1 MAKGIDE
8 VIQDL
13 TTSWEGYTG
22 SRVEEFI
29 KAKLTELFGSSEQ
42 LTTSKCGYIPPMT
55 KAVDGY
61 YHIRGFADRD
71 SYAEWNTA
79 PEDNADLLLFDVAIP
94 ISDEQG
100 AVNIVELISGS
111 DQKNIVSI
119 DGNVVLKLR
128 FTSQAYNPM
137 TGKTTDNYESGVLT
151 VQRRAN
157 ESDTW
162 RTISTLTIQSLPAD
176 SDSYTDVDISD
187 VLNSGTCQVRVIV
200 TGETTNATSSY
211 VVFQS
216 ITKTRLA
223 LEFRNEWQNPI
234 TGFTSSMPLQY
245 TYSGSVAK
253 HLNLKISG
261 ENGILIPTP
270 IALGTGEY
278 TETPAQFYINEDE
291 TVKILSHGVHEI
303 EAWLSVDGTDIE
315 SEHIKSQVM
324 VVQDAANLTPYII
337 LNNVAT
343 SVVNWTSGKF
353 FDFAVYNPA
362 SDTMPVTFKVVNLTQ
377 DETYLTYTEQAAK
390 NETRY
395 TFSNMLE
402 IESGVT
408 AFSVRVLF
416 ESNGSTIR
424 DNISVEV
431 DNSMNFAPTSGADF
445 IINPKLRNNSEANP
459 ASIINTVN
467 GEEVAATFSNFGFV
481 SDGWVTDDDGIKCL
495 RVPSGRT
502 VAIDYEA
509 FSGFMAANKTNS
521 LTIELDLRTHN
532 VTNDDAAVLKM
543 CSYKTDGSP
552 LGLEVRSM
560 QAAFLT
566 QSKVERSN
574 QNVQFQEGVRTRM
587 TINLLYNLSNSGRN
601 YCRIFVN
608 GIINCEFNYAT
619 TDTFVQYVDGV
630 QTSQGIRLGADG
642 ADIDVYGIKVYKKA
656 LTSTEVMQDYMAS
669 LDSGAEKIAFREKN
683 DIMSNGVINY
693 DLARTKYNVIL
704 WKGRYP
710 TYGDQKSDSF
720 KGDLE
725 IHIVGDP
732 EHSGTLT
739 KMEVKGQGTSSMLY
753 YWWNGSWK
761 FTKGA
766 GGTWTDENG
775 TVKGAYYQL
784 SDDVPKAKKLVGKVN
799 FASSMQSHKIG
810 ATALF
815 NDLKNE
821 VCGKKSITATP
832 GFENA
837 RSAVVEKPFLFFVQ
851 TETDAEPVFKSFMT
865 FGPGKGDEPTFG
877 YDADALPNTVC
888 VEGADN
894 DKPMIMGRAP
904 WINEDV
910 VYDDEDWILGADKN
924 FSLVYGN
931 PDKITP
937 IQNAFNF
944 IYKTYYNIDYFD
956 GTKTDFLKAANLN
969 TNKHYWL
976 TQASGDNA
984 KYDLMR
990 YDVITDTWVDAGL
1003 TKIVEGQYSVFNIN
1017 EQCGNVASGTDY
1029 IATNNKFKAA
1039 RLQYFKENVGNYFKL
1054 RELMFEN
1061 NFCKFVGASD
1071 NRGKNIYFYNDE
1083 KQGNLIDWEQDDL
1096 DTIFPTDNVGK
1107 SLKPY
1112 YVEEHDKDESGA
1124 NYWNSEGN
1132 SLFNQLELAF
1142 PSELRIMMKEMLV
1155 GMKKLGGG
1163 NGVMDC
1169 FEKYFFSVQ
1178 RYFPAVAYNEVARLV
1193 YEAAR
1198 MAADAGKYTNG
1209 TDPMTQSHGDSLQC
1223 ELQWVKLRIM
1233 YMSSYA
1239 SYGEFG
1245 NIDGSSSAG
1254 SMNFRSI
1261 TKVDGSNPTSYKF
1274 SIVPHNWLY
1283 PSFAKGQSLT
1293 YGKGNAL
1300 APRLKAGETFVTDLG
1315 ESDGNTNM
1323 FINGIDYLRSLGDF
1337 TEISLGRELN
1347 IAGER
1352 LTEFTVNGETEV
1364 QFRPTALTV
1373 VAPLIKN
1380 LILNNVSTLK
1390 GGLDLT
1396 GCKKLTSLSLIGT
1409 NFSEVNFPATEY
1421 LTSAA
1426 LPATLTSLVLDEQPN
1441 LASLTMEGASL
1452 ISTLKLGT
1460 GITDRRTIL
1469 EMCFA
1474 DAAPLDEVVIHDV
1487 DWEDFSLTY
1496 LNMLCGKAKAD
1507 ITGRIKVPDSAILD
1521 FEMKRRML
1529 AKWGAIDNESNSL
1542 YLQYTKRTFTS
1553 ATIGGVPYIGE
1564 TGSYQYTIKPNNVN
1578 ANNFTKIE
1586 WSLDVKGQT
1595 YASIDAESG
1604 VLTVNKIGEEELAPK
1619 GVITLTITLLDG
1631 STITAT
1637 HTVGFYKRSCKLGD
1651 YVFADG
1657 TFSDIADENKTIV
1670 GVCFY
1675 IDPQDPTKRLCVA
1688 PKDQQNNYDMPW
1700 GLFYTSA
1707 EGYDHVN
1714 IADIELADNPGY
1726 NPYDIAA
1733 LTNKGAR
1740 GFPGDGKIKDEYYRD
1755 ESTMDNDGFVVPTAG
1770 SAGAEIGF
1778 VTLDADYGVFKKGDT
1793 IPWGLYNTLKII
1805 AHRDTILNDSNVNL
1819 PLPEKT
1825 ESKTMLDDLRDKIA
1839 QLIAD
1844 RGATKYKQFYYP
1856 AASICN
1862 AYEPTV
1868 KSGETLSDIFKQGHW
1883 FLPSMGELCRICWY
1897 HSKGYTDGVEHAIF
1911 ARGKAEGK
1919 FTAYSSAGYW
1929 SSTEG
1934 NSASSWNVFFS
1945 SNATS
1950 ANYKDGGSNYQK
1962 FLVLIV

>member
-29 KAKLTELFGSSEQ
+29 KAKLTELFGTSEQ
-42 LTTSKCGYIPPMT
+42 LAISKCGYIPPMT

-61 YHIRGFADRD
+61 YHIRGFANRD
-71 SYAEWNTA
+71 SYAEWNNA
-79 PEDNADLLLFDVAIP
+79 PEDNPQLLLFDVAIP

-119 DGNVVLKLR
+119 DGSVVLKLR

-200 TGETTNATSSY
+200 TGETTQMASSY
-211 VVFQS
+211 IVFQS

-223 LEFRNEWQNPI
+223 LEFRNEWQIPI
-234 TGFTSSMPLQY
+234 KGYTTSLPLQY
-245 TYSGSVAK
+245 TYGGSVAK

-261 ENGILIPTP
+261 ENGIYVPTA
-270 IALGTGEY
+270 IDLGTGER
-278 TETPAQFYINEDE
+278 TETPAQFYINESE
-291 TVKILSHGVHEI
+291 TIKILSHGVHEI

-324 VVQDAANLTPYII
+324 VVQNTEDMTPYII
-337 LNNVAT
+337 LNNVAEN
-343 SVVNWTSGKF
+343 VVNWTSGKF

-362 SDTMPVTFKVVNLTQ
+362 GDTMPVTFKVVNLTQ
-377 DETYLTYTEQAAK
+377 DETYLTYTEPEAK
-390 NETRY
+390 GETKY

-408 AFSVRVLF
+408 EFSVRVLF

-424 DNISVEV
+424 DFISLEI
-431 DNSMNFAPTSGADF
+431 DNANNFAPTSGADF
-445 IINPKLRNNSEANP
+445 IMNPKLRNNSEANP
-459 ASIINTVN
+459 ARIINTVT
-467 GEEVAATFSNFGFV
+467 GEEVVATFTNFGFV
-481 SDGWVTDDDGIKCL
+481 SDGWVTDENGIKCL
-495 RVPSGRT
+495 QVPSGRS

-543 CSYKTDGSP
+543 CSYKADGNP

-566 QSKVERSN
+566 QGKVELSN
-574 QNVQFQEGVRTRM
+574 QNVQFQEGVRTRI

-601 YCRIFVN
+601 YCRIFVD

-630 QTSQGIRLGADG
+630 LTSQGIRLGADG

-669 LDSGAEKIAFREKN
+669 LDSGEEKIAFREKN

-710 TYGDQKSDSF
+710 TYGNNKGDVF
-720 KGDLE
+720 PGDLE

-766 GGTWTDENG
+766 GGKWTDENG
-775 TVKGAYYQL
+775 TEKGAYYQL

-821 VCGKKSITATP
+821 VCGKKSITAKP

-837 RSAVVEKPFLFFVQ
+837 RSAVIEKPFLFFVQ
-851 TETDAEPVFKSFMT
+851 TENDAEPIFKSFMT

-877 YDADALPNTVC
+877 YDAEQLPNTVC
-888 VEGADN
+888 IEGADN
-894 DKPMIMGRAP
+894 DKPLIMGRAP
-904 WINEDV
+904 WISEDV
-910 VYDDEDWILGADKN
+910 VYDDEDWLLGTDKN

-931 PDKITP
+931 PEKIAP
-937 IQNAFNF
+937 LQNACNF
-944 IYKTYYNIDYFD
+944 VYQTYYNIDYFN
-956 GTKTDFLKAANLN
+956 GTKEQLIAAAKDLD
-969 TNKHYWL
+969 TSKHYWL
-976 TQASGDNA
+976 TQAGSNNA

-990 YDVITDTWVDAGL
+990 YDVITETWVDAGL
-1003 TKIVEGQYSVFNIN
+1003 TKIAEGQYSVFNIN
-1017 EQCGNVASGTDY
+1017 EQCGGVASGTDY
-1029 IATNNKFKAA
+1029 IAINDKFKAT
-1039 RLQYFKENVGNYFKL
+1039 RLQYFKENVGSYFKL

-1061 NFCKFVGASD
+1061 NFCKFVAASD

-1083 KQGNLIDWEQDDL
+1083 LQGNLIDWEQDDL

-1107 SLKPY
+1107 LLKPY
-1112 YVEEHDKDESGA
+1112 YVEEHDKSESGA

-1142 PSELRIMMKEMLV
+1142 PSELRSMMKEMLD
-1155 GMKKLGGG
+1155 GMNTLGDGK
-1163 NGVMDC
+1163 GVMGC

-1233 YMSSYA
+1233 YMSSFA

-1245 NIDGSSSAG
+1245 NIDSVSSAG
-1254 SMNFRSI
+1254 SLNFRSI
-1261 TKVDGSNPTSYKF
+1261 AKTDGNNPTSYKF

-1293 YGKGNAL
+1293 YGKGVAL
-1300 APRLKAGETFVTDLG
+1300 APRLKAGQTFVTDLG

-1337 TEISLGRELN
+1337 TEISLGETFTVT
-1347 IAGER
+1347 GER
-1352 LTEFTVNGETEV
+1352 LTEFTVNGEKEV
-1364 QFRPTALTV
+1364 QFRPNTV
-1373 VAPLIKN
+1373 KVTAPLLKK
-1380 LILNNVSTLK
+1380 LVLNNVATLK
-1390 GGLDLT
+1390 GELDLKQ
-1396 GCKKLTSLSLIGT
+1396 CKKLEELVLTGTQLSK
-1409 NFSEVNFPATEY
+1409 VYFPATEY

-1426 LPATLTSLVLDEQPN
+1426 LPATLTELVLDEQPN
-1441 LASLTMEGASL
+1441 LASLTMEGVNL
-1452 ISTLKLGT
+1452 ISVLRLGK
-1460 GITDRRTIL
+1460 GVSDADRRTIL
-1469 EMCFA
+1469 ENCLA
-1474 DAAPLDEVVIHDV
+1474 KGSPLDEVMIHDV
-1487 DWEDFSLTY
+1487 DWKNFSVEYLDRLTK
-1496 LNMLCGKAKAD
+1496 KANID
-1507 ITGRIKVPDSAILD
+1507 ITGKIVMAENAIINFELKKKLIEKFGNIDDKNNPLYIEYSKVDLETSNIYL
-1521 FEMKRRML
+1521 E
-1529 AKWGAIDNESNSL
+1529 GESYYSKPGKYKLTVVNKLQNS
-1542 YLQYTKRTFTS
+1542 
-1553 ATIGGVPYIGE
+1553 
-1564 TGSYQYTIKPNNVN
+1564 
-1578 ANNFTKIE
+1578 NNFSDIQ
-1586 WSLDVKGQT
+1586 W
-1595 YASIDAESG
+1595 SIDAPSG
-1604 VLTVNKIGEEELAPK
+1604 YAEIDENTGEITIKKIDAEGGNSGIVKVAITTPTI
-1619 GVITLTITLLDG
+1619 VIEKTFTIYFFE
-1631 STITAT
+1631 
-1637 HTVGFYKRSCKLGD
+1637 HSCKVGD
-1651 YVFADG
+1651 YVYADG
-1657 TFSDIADENKTIV
+1657 TYS
-1670 GVCFY
+1670 
-1675 IDPQDPTKRLCVA
+1675 
-1688 PKDQQNNYDMPW
+1688 
-1700 GLFYTSA
+1700 
-1707 EGYDHVN
+1707 N
-1714 IADIELADNPGY
+1714 I
-1726 NPYDIAA
+1726 
-1733 LTNKGAR
+1733 
-1740 GFPGDGKIKDEYYRD
+1740 
-1755 ESTMDNDGFVVPTAG
+1755 
-1770 SAGAEIGF
+1770 
-1778 VTLDADYGVFKKGDT
+1778 
-1793 IPWGLYNTLKII
+1793 YNTLKTVVGICFYINPNDKTQRLAVACKNMTINISQYGPNWQPEFTSPGNENFNIYII
-1805 AHRDTILNDSNVNL
+1805 PELSYNEFEIIPSDDVMLDESGEFKVQTNSILNRLPFVTLEDDMFNNKAGDVVPHGFYNTLCILQHRNRVLNDSTFIDLPKIVDNGQGLYESFIQILSDVNSDYGSNYTAL
-1819 PLPEKT
+1819 
-1825 ESKTMLDDLRDKIA
+1825 
-1839 QLIAD
+1839 
-1844 RGATKYKQFYYP
+1844 YYP
-1856 AASICN
+1856 AATWCN
-1862 AYEPTV
+1862 IFVPSV
-1868 KSGETLSDIFKQGHW
+1868 KANEILSEKFHQGKW
-1883 FLPSMGELCRICWY
+1883 FLPNPAEGLRIAYYARKGEDE
-1897 HSKGYTDGVEHAIF
+1897 SVENAIF
-1911 ARGKAEGK
+1911 AKAYKKGVFNLLPYRSMWLCGQNGRFATVLLSGMNTMK
-1919 FTAYSSAGYW
+1919 DSTSVTSNKSPNVDAGYQG
-1929 SSTEG
+1929 TH
-1934 NSASSWNVFFS
+1934 
-1945 SNATS
+1945 
-1950 ANYKDGGSNYQK
+1950 
-1962 FLVLIV
+1962 LRPIVAF